1 MSAGDLICN
10 RSPGCASSSRRP
22 TSSAA
27 LTRVARAPQAW
38 NALEFGKA
46 GALEALPAAEL
57 HDQLLRQRDRIGAA
71 GIAGKERR
79 DQLGV

>member
-1 MSAGDLICN
+1 MQSLAGLCEQQPATDLQC
-10 RSPGCASSSRRP
+10 RFDLRGAG
-22 TSSAA
+22 
-27 LTRVARAPQAW
+27 APQAW

-46 GALEALPAAEL
+46 GALQALPAAEL
-57 HDQLLRQRDRIGAA
+57 HDEVLRQRDRIGAA